1 MTVSSTRTLQRT
13 TVAAAVAFAIAASS
27 AHAAQSASASD
38 TDTTGESAELQ
49 EVIVTG
55 TRQGGLEAAE
65 SPAPV
70 QILSAEALRN
80 ASGNPDLMSTLA
92 QIVPSLTMEAFGFDQ
107 AGQTLMAKL
116 RGLSPND
123 VLILVNG
130 KRRHTTANLAIDTG
144 STYQGGAN
152 VDLNFIPVDAIDH
165 IEVLTEGAAAQYG
178 SDAIAGVINIILK
191 KNSSGGTLSGTDGRF
206 MDNQGPTSDVS
217 GNIGLSPYD
226 GSYFN
231 VTGEVHNHGHTQHTG
246 LEPQAIQELGTYPN
260 SNMTLLPG
268 YPYVNMIEGDAESHV
283 KLAMVNAGMPITDS
297 VEVYLT
303 GSYGYKDAASY
314 ENYRTPEHVSYT
326 APGAAPVYPFPF
338 GFNPEEQTNETD
350 YQGNVGIKGTLMDW
364 NWDIGTGFGA
374 DHVDMYTINSIG
386 DSFED
391 NGLPT
396 PSNFYDGFLQ
406 STQWTSNA
414 DFNRD
419 FDVGMAGPLNVA
431 FGAEYRLESYSIG
444 AGIPESYIDGG
455 AQSFP
460 GFTPTDAGDHNRK
473 NESVYIDLAGK
484 PIDNLR
490 VDLAG
495 RYEHYSDFG
504 NAEVGKLTMRY
515 DFSPEFAVRGT
526 INNGFRAPTLAEEY
540 YSATNVGPTTAFV
553 QLPPNSAGGKVIGL
567 GTGLEPEKSMNYS
580 LGLVFRPLPNMS
592 MTLDAFSVLIT
603 NRIVGTGDIFGTIGG
618 VPTAAA
624 PFINAAIA
632 ANGNQ
637 LDPAVVAHG
646 TTGIN
651 VFDNGIDTVTRGFDF
666 VFQYGVD
673 YPLGH
678 VNYSIGATYNDTY
691 VSKIPATPPQFVGQT
706 LYDATATSDL
716 TSASPKFVVNLGA
729 NWAFNNMTINLVEKL
744 YGPSHEYDNDSGLNP
759 YGCGGA
765 KIATPCTDVPENFL
779 TSIGVTPITNLDIGW
794 KFTKNIRVNV
804 GANNLFNRFP
814 PFQNG
819 TLTSHYFVQNYST
832 AVQVQP
838 IFSPFGIDGGFY
850 YGKITLSF

>member
-1 MTVSSTRTLQRT
+1 MTLTRKTIGSTRAQQCT

-27 AHAAQSASASD
+27 AARAAQTVAAADTAS
-38 TDTTGESAELQ
+38 ESAELS

-70 QILSAEALRN
+70 QILSAETLQA
-80 ASGNPDLMSTLA
+80 ASGSQELMSALA

-123 VLILVNG
+123 VLILING
-130 KRRHTTANLAIDTG
+130 KRRNTTANLAVDTG
-144 STYQGGAN
+144 SVFQGGAN

-165 IEVLTEGAAAQYG
+165 IEVLTQGAAAQYG

-191 KNSSGGTLSGTDGRF
+191 KNSSGGTLSATGGRF
-206 MDNQGPTSDVS
+206 FDDQGLTSDVS
-217 GNIGLSPYD
+217 GNAGLSPYD

-231 VTGEVHNHGHTQHTG
+231 VTGEVHNHGHTNHSG
-246 LEPQAIQELGTYPN
+246 VEPQAINDIGSYPD
-260 SNMTLLPG
+260 SNMTTLPG
-268 YPYVNMIEGDAESHV
+268 YPYVNHIEGDAESHT
-283 KLAMVNAGMPITDS
+283 KLAMLNAGFPLNGS
-297 VEVYLT
+297 AEFYLT
-303 GSYGYKDAASY
+303 ASYGYKNAASY
-314 ENYRTPEHVSYT
+314 ENYRDPTHVSYT
-326 APGAAPVYPFPF
+326 APGAAPVYPFPL

-350 YQGNVGIKGTLMDW
+350 YQGNAGFKGTAYDW
-364 NWDIGTGFGA
+364 NWDISTGFGS

-386 DSFED
+386 DSFFI

-406 STQWTSNA
+406 ATQWTSNA

-419 FDVGMAGPLNVA
+419 FDVGLAGPLNVA
-431 FGAEYRLESYSIG
+431 FGGEYRYETYSIG

-473 NESVYIDLAGK
+473 NEAVYIDLATK
-484 PIDNLR
+484 PVDNLR

-504 NAEVGKLTMRY
+504 NAEVGKLNVRY

-553 QLPPNSAGGKVIGL
+553 QLPPNSAGGKLIGL
-567 GTGLEPEKSMNYS
+567 GTGLQPEKAMDYS
-580 LGLVFRPLPNMS
+580 VGFVFRPLPQMS
-592 MTLDAFSVLIT
+592 MTLDLFSVLLT
-603 NRIVGTGDIFGTIGG
+603 NRIVGTGDIYGLINGT
-618 VPTAAA
+618 PQAAA
-624 PFINAAIA
+624 PAINGAIA
-632 ANGNQ
+632 ANGTV
-637 LDPAVVAHG
+637 LAKDVL
-646 TTGIN
+646 TSGIN
-651 VFDNGIDTVTRGFDF
+651 VFANGIDTVTRGADF
-666 VFQYGVD
+666 VFQFPVD
-673 YPLGH
+673 YDLGH
-678 VNYSIGATYNDTY
+678 VNYSIGATYDDTY
-691 VSKIPATPPQFVGQT
+691 ISKVPGTPAQLVGQT
-706 LYDATATSDL
+706 LYNATALSDL
-716 TSASPKFVVNLGA
+716 ASANPKFVINLGA
-729 NWAFNNMTINLVEKL
+729 DWTYDKLSVNLVEKI
-744 YGPSHEYDNDSGLNP
+744 YGPTHEYDNDDGLNP
-759 YGCGGA
+759 TG
-765 KIATPCTDVPENFL
+765 VPENFL
-779 TSIGVTPITNLDIGW
+779 NYIGVTPITNLDIGY
-794 KFTKNIRVNV
+794 KVTNHLRVNI

-814 PFQNG
+814 PANNA
-819 TLTSHYFVQNYST
+819 TYISHYFKADFST
-832 AVQVQP
+832 AVQVNP

-850 YGKITLSF
+850 YGKVTFSW